1 MGECDNS
8 CGVSRS
14 SSVNNY
20 KVFWYGQYSIML
32 WKGASHKQS
41 GFRLWK
47 KKSSVIDSSVI
58 DSARRL
64 LATNG
69 AIHVTWTHPT
79 KTGSFFY
86 IRILKVSKNIRV
98 MLLTS
103 LLLTLVLDTLYP
115 VCHNQFVHFA
125 KQQFG
130 GSTLHERS
138 WWNNTMAI
146 QGIPNFLLT
155 DQVGKATG
163 SKLHERSSR
172 ELKQQSWQ
180 QVDRTSI

>member
-103 LLLTLVLDTLYP
+103 LLLTLVLDTVYP
-115 VCHNQFVHFA
+115 VYHTISSFILQNNSLGALHFMR
-125 KQQFG
+125 
-130 GSTLHERS
+130 LRS

-155 DQVGKATG
+155 NQVGKATTYR
-163 SKLHERSSR
+163 L
-172 ELKQQSWQ
+172 
-180 QVDRTSI
+180 